1 VKHFQVPF
9 ENGPLGVRVNSDD
22 SVLLVIKSCI
32 VGFDLPEK
40 YSLIL

>member
-1 VKHFQVPF
+1 
-9 ENGPLGVRVNSDD
+9 VNSDD